1 MALADLWDWVFA
13 GMFDEDAVSETK
25 TRGLNTPW
33 DRMSNAIHVGRIQ
46 IVVAVDLGRLLR
58 TTRDLLTLTDAGADA
73 GAGAEAEAKVIT
85 LDS

>member
-1 MALADLWDWVFA
+1 MYA
-13 GMFDEDAVSETK
+13 S
-25 TRGLNTPW
+25 
-33 DRMSNAIHVGRIQ
+33 RIQ
-46 IVVAVDLGRLLR
+46 IVVAVDLDRLLR